1 VIAVDYAIW
10 SFGLLLEIA
19 LLVRGWNTKLFSKY
33 PSFYLYIAFVLFQSA
48 VRLVVYNFFSSFYSY
63 AYWTTE
69 FLGAAIGCLVV
80 FEIYRAG
87 LASYPGTARMARRL
101 LGILFVLAV
110 TKALVDASQNSDW
123 WAATTTFDIVRAVR
137 TVQTVGIAA
146 LISLFLVY
154 AVPFSRNL
162 KGILFGYGL
171 YVGAAV
177 IGFSFAQPAGD
188 TFSRIWTVLN
198 PASYD
203 LALTLWVVYL
213 WAPQAHPEATSLRME
228 EQYQQ
233 VAARTRR
240 RFDQARG
247 YLGKVINS

>member
-1 VIAVDYAIW
+1 MTSVDYLIW
-10 SFGLLLEIA
+10 SAGFLLEIV
-19 LLVRGWNTKLFSKY
+19 LLIRGRNTKLAAQY
-33 PSFYLYIAFVLFQSA
+33 PSFYLYLSFVLVQS
-48 VRLVVYNFFSSFYSY
+48 VLRLFVNNLYPNLYSY
-63 AYWTTE
+63 VYWTTE

-87 LASYPGTARMARRL
+87 LGSYPGTARMARRL

-110 TKALVDASQNSDW
+110 TKALVDASQDSEG

-137 TVQTVGIAA
+137 TVQAVGIAA

-154 AVPFSRNL
+154 AVPFGRNL

-177 IGFSFAQPAGD
+177 IGFSFAQPTGD
-188 TFSRIWTVLN
+188 TFSRIWAVLN
-198 PASYD
+198 PASYG
-203 LALTLWVVYL
+203 LALTLWAVYL

-240 RFDQARG
+240 GFDQARG
-247 YLGKVINS
+247 YLGKVINP